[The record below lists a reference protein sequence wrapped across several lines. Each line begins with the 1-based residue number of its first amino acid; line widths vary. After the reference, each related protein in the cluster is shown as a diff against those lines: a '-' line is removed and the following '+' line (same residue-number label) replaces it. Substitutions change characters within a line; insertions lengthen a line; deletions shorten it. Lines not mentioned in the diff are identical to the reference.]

1 MVDLASRYLGLD
13 LRSPIVASS
22 GPHTGT
28 VEGIRRLADAGV
40 GAVVLPSLFEE
51 QIVHESLELD
61 RLFSL
66 HADSFAEGA
75 ASFLEAGPSVVESYV
90 ARLEETKQAVDVP
103 VIASLN
109 GVTTGGWLRYA
120 HLLETSGADAIELNL
135 YAVAAEP
142 ALSAG
147 EIEQRQVEL
156 VHALC
161 SKVDVPVTVK
171 LSPYYTSLGHFIV
184 ALETAGAA
192 GVVLFN
198 RFLLPDLD
206 LETLDVVPHL
216 VLSNPEETRLPLRW
230 IGILREELALS
241 LAASSGVHTG
251 DDVARLLLAGADVVM
266 TTSAVLRHG
275 AERVRQM
282 EDELREWMEAN
293 DYASVDEVR
302 GAARRES
309 SVDPAAY
316 ERANYVGNLTT
327 YTSRYLAAALSGE
340 AGAAMMA
347 R

>member
-1 MVDLASRYLGLD
+1 VVDLDTRYLGLA
-13 LRSPIVASS
+13 LRSPIVASA

-66 HADSFAEGA
+66 NEGFAEGA
-75 ASFLEAGPSVVESYV
+75 ASFLEAGPSIVETYV
-90 ARLEETKQAVDVP
+90 ARLEEAKQAVDVP

-120 HLLETSGADAIELNL
+120 HLLETSGADAIELNM
-135 YAVAAEP
+135 YSVAAEP
-142 ALSAG
+142 ALAAG
-147 EIEQRQVEL
+147 DIEHQQIEL
-156 VHALC
+156 VHTLC
-161 SKVDVPVTVK
+161 EKVDVPVAVK
-171 LSPYYTSLGHFIV
+171 ISPYYTSLGHFVV
-184 ALETAGAA
+184 ALEQAGAA

-216 VLSNPEETRLPLRW
+216 VLSTPEETRLPLRW
-230 IGILREELALS
+230 IGILREELQFS
-241 LAASSGVHTG
+241 LAASSGVHEG
-251 DDVARLLLAGADVVM
+251 EDVARLLLAGADVVM

-275 AERVRQM
+275 AERVAVM
-282 EDELREWMEAN
+282 EDELRTWMEAN
-293 DYASVDEVR
+293 DYASLDEVR
-302 GAARRES
+302 GAARREAS
-309 SVDPAAY
+309 IDPTAF

-327 YTSRYLAAALSGE
+327 YTSRYLASALSGE
-340 AGAAMMA
+340 AGARMFA